1 MRRARC
7 SGSSSPPM
15 DLPMRTR
22 RQRSAHDRRRAQ
34 RPPPRA
40 GVQSRGGAARS
51 RRTGCRSSA
60 RAVSG
65 VQVCPVYVELEDLPE
80 LSLRRALAQVQAFH
94 RAARECPDDVAVVQ
108 QAADLDSLDGR
119 IGLLLALEGA
129 EPLGYDPWVADIF
142 WKLGVR
148 MVSLTWNRRNPFAD
162 GLGETSDGGLSA
174 LGRELVH
181 RLSAL
186 GVILDL
192 SHASERTFAQVL
204 ETAPEATVVASHAN
218 CRALVDTPR
227 NLSDEQLRALAAR
240 DGVVGVLAHPFVVD
254 GADDRTPRRP
264 RRSHRLCRRDRACRS
279 GQRLHGPDHPLGGG
293 DARTARAV
301 ADRNATRRV
310 DPGARRPGGLPHA
323 RRRIAS
329 PGLRRRQARCRP
341 RRKLAARIAKGTARV
356 NGQLILKDRLGR

>member
-1 MRRARC
+1 MIVDAHNDLLLELAFRAEEE
-7 SGSSSPPM
+7 
-15 DLPMRTR
+15 
-22 RQRSAHDRRRAQ
+22 
-34 RPPPRA
+34 RPFATHWLSKLRA
-40 GVQSRGGAARS
+40 GDV
-51 RRTGCRSSA
+51 
-60 RAVSG
+60 G

-240 DGVVGVLAHPFVVD
+240 DGVVGVLAHPFVV
-254 GADDRTPRRP
+254 TEPTIE
-264 RRSHRLCRRDRACRS
+264 RLV
-279 GQRLHGPDHPLGGG
+279 DHVDHIASVVGIEHAGLGGDFTAQIIHSG
-293 DARTARAV
+293 AVTRAPLALLPTGMPLDASIQGLAGPEDYPALVSALRARGY
-301 ADRNATRRV
+301 D
-310 DPGARRPGGLPHA
+310 G
-323 RRRIAS
+323 
-329 PGLRRRQARCRP
+329 
-341 RRKLAARIAKGTARV
+341 
-356 NGQLILKDRLGR
+356 DRLDAVLAGNWLRVMRRALPA